1 MSQAL
6 PPGQRFYELGDLL
19 KAYTYTG
26 FTFSD
31 TAETPGPG
39 LASYLRIAARDPVRA
54 TTALQQIDDLLSVGL
69 FSDEIADEVEDL
81 PHIRPPMGKNVED
94 CLRIVRGHLERLLQ
108 DPSQVPQMNP
118 QNSWEWNERFP
129 ELSQLLGAYFHRD
142 FSNIY
147 DSRDEALDEYV
158 SESAPEER
166 TQGVQELGELL
177 TMVSSDQELHTA
189 ATALGLDLLPP
200 QGMALRQWLE
210 LIQHRIAGA

>member
-54 TTALQQIDDLLSVGL
+54 TTALQQIDDLLSIGL

-129 ELSQLLGAYFHRD
+129 ELSQMLGAYFHRD
-142 FSNIY
+142 FSTIY

-166 TQGVQELGELL
+166 AQGVREIGELL
-177 TMVSSDQELHTA
+177 TMVFSDQELHTA

-200 QGMALRQWLE
+200 HGMSLRQWLE
-210 LIQHRIAGA
+210 RIHQRIAAA